1 MGSFDWGLELILVGL
16 LAVTLV
22 HAIRLE
28 RALRL
33 LRSDRAALGD
43 AIAGFDD
50 SARQAE
56 AGIGRLHST
65 STETAQLLAQRLEQG
80 GSLRDDLAF
89 LIERGE
95 TLADR
100 LDGLVRLGRPLART
114 NPTPMPALPAPPS
127 APPATGAATPT
138 MRSKAERDL
147 HLALQNAQ

>member
-56 AGIGRLHST
+56 AGIGRLQST
-65 STETAQLLAQRLEQG
+65 SAETAQLLGQRLEQG
-80 GSLRDDLAF
+80 VSLKDDLAF

-95 TLADR
+95 AVADR
-100 LDGLVRLGRPLART
+100 LDGLVRSGRPMA
-114 NPTPMPALPAPPS
+114 PATPFGMPLVAAPAS
-127 APPATGAATPT
+127 APAAASPPV
-138 MRSKAERDL
+138 RSKAERDL
-147 HLALQNAQ
+147 LLALQSAQ